1 MTQLSVGEVDL
12 QGEWV
17 EMWLTLFTRAALG
30 LLDLGQLSASK
41 RTGSELLLSELLKIF
56 LLFLLLGWGSKGVLS
71 LPLLDWK
78 RQ

>member
-12 QGEWV
+12 QSEWV
-17 EMWLTLFTRAALG
+17 EMWLALFTRAALG
-30 LLDLGQLSASK
+30 LLDLGQLSPSK